1 MEMKKTG
8 VGITD
13 VAIGPV
19 PTDMLAVINQFEPAR
34 RSFNRFRRLQLVPN
48 ISADRVADAIVDAVR
63 TESRHVRLPRRAAV
77 YPMLH
82 EVPQRLIELTL
93 TGIPARPKR

>member
-1 MEMKKTG
+1 
-8 VGITD
+8 
-13 VAIGPV
+13 
-19 PTDMLAVINQFEPAR
+19 
-34 RSFNRFRRLQLVPN
+34 LQLVPN